1 MRLTLLLLVLIFLS
15 SSRAQAQLP
24 PPHQVDRAATSSQG
38 IRELRGKYLRLFTD
52 LPSSE
57 SIDELPAAFDA
68 AVPLWCEYFGVPKEK
83 IATWRV
89 QGFLISDREKFA
101 ELGLLPTDN
110 RKFLNGFAHDRE
122 LWLVEQPSDYY
133 RRHLLLHEGTHTFML
148 AHLGGAGPGWHMEG
162 LAELL
167 GTHRWQPENE
177 EDSLKLAVMPDARK
191 NFPMWGRIKLIK
203 DAVRS
208 GKPYSLNDVLQ
219 IDNRRPLNTNHYAWS
234 WALCWLLENDSRFT
248 KQFHALRRGLD
259 FAPDGGRRFNHRF
272 YQELGERKRRS
283 LEIQWLATVA
293 TLDFGYDHQRMRIEE
308 KEATPLGSDR
318 ATTKIAADRGWQS
331 TGWQLEKGKRY
342 QLEASGR
349 YRIALDRSTDPPTP
363 WPCEPGGITL
373 QYHKGQPLGKLQAS
387 LVPVEGHI
395 LGGVAGGKS
404 GEQQATFTRP
414 LPIGLG
420 GVLEPQ
426 SDSVIY
432 LRVNDHASRL
442 VDNEGEATVIIQ
454 SKK

>member
-1 MRLTLLLLVLIFLS
+1 MSLTCMRAIVVACFYTVTAACL
-15 SSRAQAQLP
+15 AQAQLP
-24 PPHQVDRAATSSQG
+24 QPHKVDRTATENQG

-68 AVPLWCEYFGVPKEK
+68 AVPLWCEYFDVPLEK

-89 QGFLISDREKFA
+89 QGFLIGDREKFA

-110 RKFLNGFAHDRE
+110 REFLNGFAHDRE

-167 GTHRWQPENE
+167 GTHHWQPENE
-177 EDSLKLAVMPDARK
+177 ENPLKLAVIPDARK
-191 NFPMWGRIKLIK
+191 NFPMWGRTKLIK
-203 DAVRS
+203 DAVKA
-208 GKPYSLNDVLQ
+208 GNPYTLNDVLR

-234 WALCWLLENDSRFT
+234 WALCWLLENDPRFQKT
-248 KQFHALRRGLD
+248 LHTMRRGLD
-259 FAPDGGRRFNHRF
+259 FAPDGGRRFNRRF
-272 YQELGERKRRS
+272 YRQVGKRGWRS

-293 TLDFGYDHQRMRIEE
+293 TMDFGYDHQRMRIDESAV
-308 KEATPLGSDR
+308 KQLSNGQQ
-318 ATTKIAADRGWQS
+318 TTNVMADRGWQS
-331 TGWQLEKGKRY
+331 TGWQLEQGKRY
-342 QLEASGR
+342 ELAATGR
-349 YRIALDRSTDPPTP
+349 YRIAQDRSTEPPTS

-373 QYHKGQPLGKLQAS
+373 EYHDGQPLGKLLAA
-387 LVPVEGHI
+387 LVPVEGE
-395 LGGVAGGKS
+395 VAGGKS
-404 GEQQATFTRP
+404 GDQQATFTRP
-414 LPIGLG
+414 LAIGLG

-426 SDSVIY
+426 ADSVLF
-432 LRVNDHASRL
+432 LRVNDHAGKL
-442 VDNEGEATVIIQ
+442 VDNEGEVTVVIE
-454 SKK
+454 